1 MRDQSQ
7 DEQALIR
14 IQHEWA
20 EARIKGDISY
30 TQGIEAEDCTIVW
43 PEGRIVNKR
52 ADLQSMTGNIV
63 FTEFN
68 IADLQVRIYGDTG
81 IVVGQGTI
89 SAQKEEQDLLS
100 GNFVWT
106 DTFVKGLVNGRWSP
120 RRSLRSWKNDY
131 PGYP

>member
-1 MRDQSQ
+1 MKQNSDA
-7 DEQALIR
+7 EQALIK
-14 IQHEWA
+14 IQHDWA

-106 DTFVKGLVNGRWSP
+106 DTFLKRPGE
-120 RRSLRSWKNDY
+120 WKVVASQIT
-131 PGYP
+131 PVLEK

>member
-89 SAQKEEQDLLS
+89 SAQKEKQDLLS